1 MRRGF
6 TLIELLVASGVFL
19 FGFTAAL
26 GLFLIGTR
34 ARAQADGM
42 LRLSL
47 AASSIVEEIR
57 LEAGRETPPPGQP
70 QPPFAPQAYIG
81 DGFAAVASS
90 VDDGSGNMLAEN
102 ETAYDKVSLYPYRPQ
117 PGIWYRVIDCVDE
130 KGDQGNEVPSRGA
143 ELATALRLDLLIVW
157 NPVAD
162 ETLTIKQLAER
173 QGLHRPKS
181 PILPWPSVDFTKDLA
196 DFMAKRGFAVRE
208 AAWIIRKPSW
218 ER

>member
-1 MRRGF
+1 MSMRRGF

-57 LEAGRETPPPGQP
+57 LEAGRENPVGPYKPSD
-70 QPPFAPQAYIG
+70 YLG
-81 DGFAAVASS
+81 DGFAAITSP
-90 VDDGSGNMLAEN
+90 DDAANPA
-102 ETAYDKVSLYPYRPQ
+102 LYPYAPQ
-117 PGIWYRVIDCVDE
+117 PGIWYRVIGCVDE
-130 KGDQGNEVPSRGA
+130 KGDSEDK
-143 ELATALRLDLLIVW
+143 LATALRVDLLVVW
-157 NPVAD
+157 NPLPDPTLSQD
-162 ETLTIKQLAER
+162 ELARR
-173 QGLHRPKS
+173 QRLSAKAEYTAATDK
-181 PILPWPSVDFTKDLA
+181 LQYLA

-208 AAWIIRKPSW
+208 TAWIIRKPSW

>member
-47 AASSIVEEIR
+47 ATSSIVEEIR
-57 LEAGRETPPPGQP
+57 LEAGREPISGTYPPY
-70 QPPFAPQAYIG
+70 APSAYVG
-81 DGFAAVASS
+81 DGFAAVDSPI
-90 VDDGSGNMLAEN
+90 DIDGATIDEPTNVL
-102 ETAYDKVSLYPYRPQ
+102 TAALYPYRPQ
-117 PGIWYRVIDCVDE
+117 PGVWYRVMGCVDE
-130 KGDQGNEVPSRGA
+130 KGDPTDP
-143 ELATALRLDLLIVW
+143 LATALRLDLLVVW
-157 NPVAD
+157 NPVPD
-162 ETLTIKQLAER
+162 TTLNITALAKR
-173 QGLHRPKS
+173 QGLFRTNS
-181 PILPWPSVDFTKDLA
+181 PVDLTASTNPVQDVA

-208 AAWIIRKPSW
+208 TAWIIRKPSW

>member
-26 GLFLIGTR
+26 GLLLVGTR

-57 LEAGRETPPPGQP
+57 LEAGRETPIGPYEPNT
-70 QPPFAPQAYIG
+70 YLG
-81 DGFAAVASS
+81 DGFAAILSN
-90 VDDGSGNMLAEN
+90 VDVNGSPVS
-102 ETAYDKVSLYPYRPQ
+102 ETASGLDACLYPYKPQ
-117 PGIWYRVIDCVDE
+117 PGIWYRVIGCVDE
-130 KGDQGNEVPSRGA
+130 KGDRLATERRA
-143 ELATALRLDLLIVW
+143 DLATALRVDLLVVW

-162 ETLTIKQLAER
+162 DTLDIRALATR
-173 QGLHRPKS
+173 QGLFRNNS
-181 PILPWPSVDFTKDLA
+181 PVNLTSVTTPAEQDKAIQDIA

-208 AAWIIRKPSW
+208 TAWIIRKPSW

>member
-34 ARAQADGM
+34 ARTQADGM

-57 LEAGRETPPPGQP
+57 LEAGRERDASGNALPPAVF
-70 QPPFAPQAYIG
+70 PFAPQDYVG
-81 DGFAAVASS
+81 DGFANIHSPDATTEQV
-90 VDDGSGNMLAEN
+90 NTLAG
-102 ETAYDKVSLYPYRPQ
+102 DLYPYAPQ
-117 PGIWYRVIDCVDE
+117 PGVWYRVIDCVDE
-130 KGDQGNEVPSRGA
+130 KGDRTDRF
-143 ELATALRLDLLIVW
+143 ATALRLDLLVVW
-157 NPVAD
+157 NPTAD
-162 ETLTIKQLAER
+162 MSLKLQELANRQRIQKQAD
-173 QGLHRPKS
+173 
-181 PILPWPSVDFTKDLA
+181 WPTTPAATPPDSQVTFLA

-208 AAWIIRKPSW
+208 TAWIIRKPSW

>member
-1 MRRGF
+1 MLVRVPVSHNPMAMRRGF

-26 GLFLIGTR
+26 GLLLIGTR
-34 ARAQADGM
+34 ARSQADGM

-57 LEAGRETPPPGQP
+57 LEAGREPDSLPSDLTPPPYMP
-70 QPPFAPQAYIG
+70 SAYVG
-81 DGFAAVASS
+81 DGFAAIPSS
-90 VDDGSGNMLAEN
+90 GDGPATG
-102 ETAYDKVSLYPYRPQ
+102 DPVFYPYRPQ
-117 PGIWYRVIDCVDE
+117 PGVWYRVLGCVDE
-130 KGDQGNEVPSRGA
+130 KGDPGDA
-143 ELATALRLDLLIVW
+143 LATALRVDLLVIW

-162 ETLTIKQLAER
+162 ETLLFSDLSTRQRFDKQT
-173 QGLHRPKS
+173 G
-181 PILPWPSVDFTKDLA
+181 WPGSSANIDTQLTFAA

-208 AAWIIRKPSW
+208 TAWIIRKPSW

>member
-57 LEAGRETPPPGQP
+57 LEAGRETNG
-70 QPPFAPQAYIG
+70 APYAPSAYVG
-81 DGFAAVASS
+81 DGFAAVISGGGTAADEAAS
-90 VDDGSGNMLAEN
+90 DD
-102 ETAYDKVSLYPYRPQ
+102 LYPYQPQ
-117 PGIWYRVIDCVDE
+117 PGVWYRVLACVDE
-130 KGDQGNEVPSRGA
+130 KGDLA
-143 ELATALRLDLLIVW
+143 DTMATALRVDLLVVW
-157 NPVAD
+157 NPLPD
-162 ETLTIKQLAER
+162 PTLDMAELARRQRIDKQP
-173 QGLHRPKS
+173 G
-181 PILPWPSVDFTKDLA
+181 WPSTLDDQVVFLA

-208 AAWIIRKPSW
+208 TAWIIRKPSW

>member
-26 GLFLIGTR
+26 GLLLVGTR

-57 LEAGRETPPPGQP
+57 LEAGREPSGMPWKPS
-70 QPPFAPQAYIG
+70 AYIG
-81 DGFAAVASS
+81 DGFAFV
-90 VDDGSGNMLAEN
+90 GSGSGEDPLGS
-102 ETAYDKVSLYPYRPQ
+102 DPSLFPYAPQ
-117 PGIWYRVIDCVDE
+117 PGIWYRVLTCVDE
-130 KGDQGNEVPSRGA
+130 KGDPDDA
-143 ELATALRLDLLIVW
+143 KATALRFDLIVVW
-157 NPVAD
+157 NPVSD
-162 ETLTIKQLAER
+162 STLPFSELARR
-173 QGLHRPKS
+173 QGMDRPTR
-181 PILPWPSVDFTKDLA
+181 PIANWMSLNPTEKVESLA

-208 AAWIIRKPSW
+208 TAWIIRKPSW

>member
-6 TLIELLVASGVFL
+6 TLIELLVASGVFV

-26 GLFLIGTR
+26 GLFLLGTR

-57 LEAGRETPPPGQP
+57 LEAGREPVSGPKPPY
-70 QPPFAPQAYIG
+70 APSDYLG
-81 DGFAAVASS
+81 DGFAGVASGAGEATS
-90 VDDGSGNMLAEN
+90 DD
-102 ETAYDKVSLYPYRPQ
+102 LYPYPPQ
-117 PGIWYRVIDCVDE
+117 PGIWYRVLGCVDE
-130 KGDQGNEVPSRGA
+130 KGSPSDA
-143 ELATALRLDLLIVW
+143 LATALRVDLLVVW
-157 NPVAD
+157 NPLPD
-162 ETLTIKQLAER
+162 STLTMAELARRQRFNAKQEWIDAGSDVSK
-173 QGLHRPKS
+173 QAS
-181 PILPWPSVDFTKDLA
+181 ALA

-208 AAWIIRKPSW
+208 TAWIIRKPSW